1 MVAMNLESI
10 QKKNESFFTSVSAS
24 GAEENGSM
32 NDVPMPAI
40 FVGHGSPMNALD
52 DNRYTRAWR
61 DFGSSIRRPRAIVAV
76 SAHWYIGA
84 TAITVMD
91 RPKTIHD
98 FYGFPSELFAVDYP
112 APGSAAVAG
121 EVIDAL
127 AGFWVGRDVDSWGID
142 HGTWS
147 VLVHMFPEADVPVLQ
162 LAIDATKGV
171 EYHLNL
177 GRALES
183 LRHRGILVMGSGNIV
198 HNLGLMDWERPDE
211 GFDWAYDFNQA
222 AHETLT
228 TNPGDVSRL
237 AEHPAHRRA
246 VPTPEHLLPAFYVA
260 GMAASA
266 GQPLERIVDGYAYGS
281 LSMDSYV
288 LR

>member
-1 MVAMNLESI
+1 MDS
-10 QKKNESFFTSVSAS
+10 SDSTDS
-24 GAEENGSM
+24 
-32 NDVPMPAI
+32 DVMPAI

-61 DFGSSIRRPRAIVAV
+61 EFARSFRRPCAIVAV
-76 SAHWYIGA
+76 SAHWYFGA
-84 TAITVMD
+84 TAITAMEK
-91 RPKTIHD
+91 PKTIHD
-98 FYGFPSELFAVDYP
+98 FYGFPPELFAVDYP

-147 VLVHMFPEADVPVLQ
+147 VLVHMYPEADVPVLQ
-162 LAIDATKGV
+162 LSIDATKEP
-171 EYHLNL
+171 EYHVNL

-198 HNLGLMDWERPDE
+198 HNLGLLDWSQPEM
-211 GFDWAYDFNQA
+211 GFDWAHDFNEA
-222 AHETLT
+222 ARDVLT
-228 TNPGDVSRL
+228 TDPAGIARL
-237 AEHPAHRRA
+237 GQHAAYRRA
-246 VPTPEHLLPAFYVA
+246 VPTPEHLLPSFYVA
-260 GMAASA
+260 GMAAAA
-266 GQPLERIVDGYAYGS
+266 GKPLARIVDGYAFGS

>member
-1 MVAMNLESI
+1 MSSLDRE
-10 QKKNESFFTSVSAS
+10 
-24 GAEENGSM
+24 
-32 NDVPMPAI
+32 PLPAV

-61 DFGSSIRRPRAIVAV
+61 DFATTFRRPRAVVAV

-84 TAITVMD
+84 TAITAMD

-98 FYGFPSELFAVDYP
+98 FYGFPPELFAVDYP
-112 APGSAAVAG
+112 APGSAAIAG

-147 VLVHMFPEADVPVLQ
+147 VLVHMYPDADVPVLQ
-162 LAIDATKGV
+162 LSIDATKDA
-171 EYHLNL
+171 EYHIDL
-177 GRALES
+177 GRALEA

-198 HNLGLMDWERPDE
+198 HNLGLIDWEKPDQ
-211 GFDWAYDFNQA
+211 GYDWAREFNQA
-222 AHETLT
+222 AHDVLT
-228 TNPGDVSRL
+228 TDPGAVTRL
-237 AEHPAHRRA
+237 VEHPEYRRS
-246 VPTPEHLLPAFYVA
+246 VPTPEHLLPSFYLA
-260 GMAASA
+260 GMAAAA
-266 GQPLERIVDGYAYGS
+266 GRPLERIVDGFSYGS

>member
-1 MVAMNLESI
+1 MSSLDSE
-10 QKKNESFFTSVSAS
+10 
-24 GAEENGSM
+24 
-32 NDVPMPAI
+32 PLPAV

-52 DNRYTRAWR
+52 DNRYTRAWC
-61 DFGSSIRRPRAIVAV
+61 DFAATFRRPRAVVAV

-84 TAITVMD
+84 TAITAMD

-98 FYGFPSELFAVDYP
+98 FYGFPPELFAVDYP

-147 VLVHMFPEADVPVLQ
+147 VLVHMYPEADVPVLQ
-162 LAIDATKGV
+162 LSIDATKDS
-171 EYHLNL
+171 EYHVNL

-183 LRHRGILVMGSGNIV
+183 LRHRGILVVGSGNIV
-198 HNLGLMDWERPDE
+198 HNLGLIDWENHE
-211 GFDWAYDFNQA
+211 GGYDWAREFNQA
-222 AHETLT
+222 AHDVLT
-228 TNPGDVSRL
+228 TDPGAVTRL
-237 AEHPAHRRA
+237 VEHPEYRRA
-246 VPTPEHLLPAFYVA
+246 VPTPEHLLPGFYVA
-260 GMAASA
+260 GMAAAA
-266 GQPLERIVDGYAYGS
+266 GRPLERIVDGYAFGS
-281 LSMDSYV
+281 LSMDTYV

>member
-1 MVAMNLESI
+1 MSEL
-10 QKKNESFFTSVSAS
+10 
-24 GAEENGSM
+24 
-32 NDVPMPAI
+32 MPAI

-61 DFGSSIRRPRAIVAV
+61 DIARSFRRPRAIVAV

-84 TAITVMD
+84 TAITTME

-98 FYGFPSELFAVDYP
+98 FYGFPPELFAVDYP
-112 APGSAAVAG
+112 APGSAAIAG

-147 VLVHMFPEADVPVLQ
+147 VLVHMYPEADVPVLQ
-162 LAIDATKGV
+162 LSIDATKDL
-171 EYHLNL
+171 EYHVNL
-177 GRALES
+177 GRALEV
-183 LRHRGILVMGSGNIV
+183 LRHRGILVIGSGNIV
-198 HNLGLMDWERPDE
+198 HDLGSIDWEMPDG
-211 GFDWAYDFNQA
+211 GFDWAHEFNDDARQVF
-222 AHETLT
+222 ESQ
-228 TNPGDVSRL
+228 PGDVSRL
-237 AEHPAHRRA
+237 ADHPKFRRA
-246 VPTPEHLLPAFYVA
+246 APTPEHLLPAFYVA
-260 GMAASA
+260 GMAAAA
-266 GQPLERIVDGYAYGS
+266 GATLERFVDGYAYGS

>member
-1 MVAMNLESI
+1 
-10 QKKNESFFTSVSAS
+10 
-24 GAEENGSM
+24 
-32 NDVPMPAI
+32 MPAI
-40 FVGHGSPMNALD
+40 FVGHGSPMNALE

-61 DFGSSIRRPRAIVAV
+61 EMAASMRRPRAILAV
-76 SAHWYIGA
+76 SAHWFIGA
-84 TAITVMD
+84 TAVTVMD

-98 FYGFPSELFAVDYP
+98 FYGFPPELFAIDYP

-147 VLVHMFPEADVPVLQ
+147 VLVHMYPEADVPVLQ
-162 LAIDATKGV
+162 LAIDATKDAEHHV
-171 EYHLNL
+171 NL

-183 LRHRGILVMGSGNIV
+183 LRHRGVLVMGSGNIV
-198 HNLGLMDWERPDE
+198 HNLGLLDWNDSEA
-211 GFDWAYDFNQA
+211 GYDWAREFNHA
-222 AHETLT
+222 AHEILT
-228 TNPGDVSRL
+228 TDPGGVSRL
-237 AEHPAHRRA
+237 AEHAAYRRA
-246 VPTPEHLLPAFYVA
+246 VPTPEHLLPVFYVA
-260 GMAASA
+260 GMAAAA
-266 GQPLERIVDGYAYGS
+266 GSSLERFVDGYAFGS

>member
-1 MVAMNLESI
+1 
-10 QKKNESFFTSVSAS
+10 
-24 GAEENGSM
+24 
-32 NDVPMPAI
+32 
-40 FVGHGSPMNALD
+40 MNALD

-61 DFGSSIRRPRAIVAV
+61 DVGASIRRPRAILAV
-76 SAHWYIGA
+76 SAHWYIGT

-98 FYGFPSELFAVDYP
+98 FYGFPPELFAIDYP
-112 APGSAAVAG
+112 APGSASVAG

-147 VLVHMFPEADVPVLQ
+147 VLVHMYPEADIPVLQ
-162 LAIDATKGV
+162 LSIDATKDA
-171 EYHLNL
+171 EYHVNL
-177 GRALES
+177 GRALET

-198 HNLGLMDWERPDE
+198 HNLGLIDWERPE
-211 GFDWAYDFNQA
+211 AGYDWAHDFNDA
-222 AHETLT
+222 AHDLLT
-228 TNPGDVSRL
+228 TNPGDVVRL
-237 AEHPAHRRA
+237 AEHPAFRRA
-246 VPTPEHLLPAFYVA
+246 VPTPEHLLPSFYVA
-260 GMAASA
+260 GMAAAA

-281 LSMDSYV
+281 LSMDAYV